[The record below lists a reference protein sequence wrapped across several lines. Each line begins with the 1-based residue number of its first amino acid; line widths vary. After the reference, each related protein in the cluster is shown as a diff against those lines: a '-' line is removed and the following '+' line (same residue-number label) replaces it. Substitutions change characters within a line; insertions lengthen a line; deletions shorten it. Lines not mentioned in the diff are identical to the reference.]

1 MRTPNDFKL
10 AKNATG
16 IDIILGGHDHVC
28 EDDVVNGIHVI
39 KSGTDFRQFGLITM
53 NKTANDKWNTTFKA
67 IDVTSDFQENKEL
80 KEILATFSDSIES
93 RMGEVLGNFSVELE
107 GRFSQIRTSE
117 TNLGDW
123 VCDVVLSAT
132 GADVVILNSG
142 TFRSDQVHPAGPFTM
157 RDLVNIVPMHDPLV
171 VLEVSGQVIIDAL
184 ENAVSAYPKLE
195 GRFPQVS
202 GVSFVFDS
210 TKPPYKRVIKE
221 LVQVADEWLD
231 VSQNYSLCIKSYM
244 HSGCDGFT
252 MFKNAKIVVSQ
263 PLSIFSCF
271 VPYLINRIYFCEQMG
286 EDECPELG
294 LTLQNHFRAID
305 VRMGKAKHSKH
316 RQSLVT
322 LSRRHSMVQML
333 GKCKYFDSL
342 EIMMN

>member
-10 AKNATG
+10 AKNASG
-16 IDIILGGHDHVC
+16 IDIVLGGHDHVC

-39 KSGTDFRQFGLITM
+39 KSGTDFRQFGLIKMTKDAT
-53 NKTANDKWNTTFKA
+53 NKWCTDVKA
-67 IDVTSDFQENKEL
+67 IDVTSDYEEDPAL
-80 KEILATFSDSIES
+80 KMQLAKFTDSIEEH
-93 RMGEVLGNFSVELE
+93 MKEVLGNFSVELD
-107 GRFSQIRTSE
+107 GRFAKIRTQE

-157 RDLVNIVPMHDPLV
+157 RDLVNVVPMHDPLV
-171 VLEVSGQVIIDAL
+171 ILEVTGQTIIDAI

-202 GVSFVFDS
+202 GISFVFDP
-210 TKPPYKRVIKE
+210 KRPPYSRVITD

-231 VSQNYSLCIKSYM
+231 VKQTYSLCVKSYM

-252 MFKNAKIVVSQ
+252 MFKDAKVIVSTNFFHLRFVCCFF
-263 PLSIFSCF
+263 LSFKF
-271 VPYLINRIYFCEQMG
+271 KHQYFCVFFIADG
-286 EDECPELG
+286 
-294 LTLQNHFRAID
+294 
-305 VRMGKAKHSKH
+305 
-316 RQSLVT
+316 
-322 LSRRHSMVQML
+322 
-333 GKCKYFDSL
+333 
-342 EIMMN
+342 